1 MLPSSYVKIVDN
13 NDESVVVENNKATP
27 PHSSEY
33 ENQQQTTCLDE
44 ATCPFIQQRPH
55 SALSAIATIDSH
67 HQRRRLGSFNICKT
81 TAVSGGSQ
89 STLNTLCSYSRK
101 QQQQQ
106 NQHLHQQ
113 QHNAVYN
120 RLYHSDP
127 STNIHITDDSE
138 HLSNYAHIKH
148 SHRHPHYHLR
158 RQSQPDE
165 PLRLLSSSRNS
176 SSVKSFTSQCYIN
189 PEYFYE
195 IRPSRSCDGG
205 GDDDSKASLIPRK
218 PSQNQ
223 IMLLNSELHLLEGL
237 HGEHSH
243 SYPKINYLERRYLLD
258 DEDDV
263 DGGICN
269 GIVHNGESYEY
280 DDDDV
285 VAREIECENEYSA
298 IPLRSSIESE
308 ENGDEEMIS
317 STETEPSDASE
328 FHENKTSTLDRQKAS
343 KTFDGGAS
351 LTKSSTLKKKPPI
364 PPPLFS
370 ETDSY
375 STVNDEI
382 TQLVSKHLSNSI
394 KQLVARRFTAEF
406 ESYSLPLR
414 RRHSCDSSELSDVVI
429 PDLFNSP
436 SRIKWNFLTG
446 LPDRSRSQSQIYSS
460 DYKTDEDEDDD
471 GGEEE
476 EEEEDDENN
485 GVDADETE
493 IDEIHR
499 LKSSS
504 LDYKYQQ
511 HLLYH
516 HRHHM
521 PIWRTSS
528 HGTSSSNTT
537 NTTGTLHRQYQH
549 HQHQQQQQHRR
560 KRHDEN
566 ENDDCNAIMFQQHGN
581 NELVENCC
589 ATHFMRTCDGC
600 SSSHD
605 NDIKYEDG
613 GGSGEKDDDARVF
626 EFELC
631 TKENC
636 EYLSKSQMM
645 PTAMTMA
652 RGDDNGDNIN
662 GDGEQKNLLNNE
674 KMPNI
679 PSGGVGGNSNQ
690 KNINLKHNKFK
701 KTKKTKKGA
710 KIKENREQQEN
721 ILLWNK
727 IDLNHLMKKENC
739 NINSVN
745 LKPHSSSSSSS
756 SVNHHGNH
764 HRRNL
769 KRHQK
774 ACDKLFTLSQRQQQS
789 LNVTSLILA
798 TSSNSTQARIRNDG
812 GIYFSNP
819 DLSSIPPDLRNL
831 NFINNSNNISSN
843 NNNNNNSCQFIN
855 NDLRSNTTNANSN
868 SNTVNSRSR
877 FDSRFNNLNSNATN
891 YLLESINSNNIDN
904 SNNESFDELMQQH
917 DLRRRLRY
925 INLHGII
932 RRAQRRARKYLNSL
946 TFVTRK

>member
-1 MLPSSYVKIVDN
+1 VLPSSYVQIVDN
-13 NDESVVVENNKATP
+13 DEPVVDDNKGLP
-27 PHSSEY
+27 PPSSQHSQT
-33 ENQQQTTCLDE
+33 QQQTTCLDE

-55 SALSAIATIDSH
+55 SSLSMTDQQQQQQQH
-67 HQRRRLGSFNICKT
+67 RRRLGSFNISKT
-81 TAVSGGSQ
+81 AGGGSQ

-101 QQQQQ
+101 SREHQQHQ
-106 NQHLHQQ
+106 QQ

-127 STNIHITDDSE
+127 STHMLGTQTTVDDGEE

-165 PLRLLSSSRNS
+165 PLRLMSRNS
-176 SSVKSFTSQCYIN
+176 SSMKSFTSQCYIN

-195 IRPSRSCDGG
+195 IRPSRSCD
-205 GDDDSKASLIPRK
+205 DDDSKASLIPRK

-258 DEDDV
+258 DEV
-263 DGGICN
+263 DGDDYSTVPREVTDSN
-269 GIVHNGESYEY
+269 GLSMNVY
-280 DDDDV
+280 
-285 VAREIECENEYSA
+285 
-298 IPLRSSIESE
+298 
-308 ENGDEEMIS
+308 GDEEADEEEEEEMANS
-317 STETEPSDASE
+317 SSETEPSDASE
-328 FHENKTSTLDRQKAS
+328 FHENKTSTLDRQKV
-343 KTFDGGAS
+343 FDGTS
-351 LTKSSTLKKKPPI
+351 KKSTTTKKSPARPPPPI
-364 PPPLFS
+364 PPPIFS

-394 KQLVARRFTAEF
+394 KQLVARRFIEI

-414 RRHSCDSSELSDVVI
+414 RRHSCDSSELSDIVI

-460 DYKTDEDEDDD
+460 DYKTDEDDEDCE
-471 GGEEE
+471 EEE
-476 EEEEDDENN
+476 EEEEDMAPANQTQED
-485 GVDADETE
+485 E
-493 IDEIHR
+493 IDEIHK

-504 LDYKYQQ
+504 LDYNFH
-511 HLLYH
+511 HLLH
-516 HRHHM
+516 HQRYHM
-521 PIWRTSS
+521 PIWHTNSY
-528 HGTSSSNTT
+528 GSSSNTT
-537 NTTGTLHRQYQH
+537 NTTATLHR
-549 HQHQQQQQHRR
+549 HRR
-560 KRHDEN
+560 HHRDDAADDGN
-566 ENDDCNAIMFQQHGN
+566 EIHH
-581 NELVENCC
+581 NEFVENCC
-589 ATHFMRTCDGC
+589 ATHFMRAVPYGGGGT
-600 SSSHD
+600 SSSTHD
-605 NDIKYEDG
+605 DDTKY
-613 GGSGEKDDDARVF
+613 GSSSGKGEGEDDARVY

-636 EYLSKSQMM
+636 EYLSKSQIPSEGGGAVGME
-645 PTAMTMA
+645 
-652 RGDDNGDNIN
+652 D
-662 GDGEQKNLLNNE
+662 EKNLLNNE
-674 KMPNI
+674 KMPNM
-679 PSGGVGGNSNQ
+679 PSNQGGSNSNGTGERNH

-701 KTKKTKKGA
+701 KTKKTKKGG
-710 KIKENREQQEN
+710 KTKENREQEATEDDRV
-721 ILLWNK
+721 LMWNK
-727 IDLNHLMKKENC
+727 IDLNHLMKKESC

-745 LKPHSSSSSSS
+745 LKPHSSSSSTS
-756 SVNHHGNH
+756 SVNNVGN

-774 ACDKLFTLSQRQQQS
+774 KACDKLFTTSSLSQRQQQS

-798 TSSNSTQARIRNDG
+798 SSATSTQARIRNDG

-819 DLSSIPPDLRNL
+819 DLSSLPPDLRSL
-831 NFINNSNNISSN
+831 NFINNSNNTTSS

-855 NDLRSNTTNANSN
+855 NDLRSNGNS
-868 SNTVNSRSR
+868 VNSRSR
-877 FDSRFNNLNSNATN
+877 FDSRFNNLNSATN
-891 YLLESINSNNIDN
+891 YLLLESINSNNIDN
-904 SNNESFDELMQQH
+904 SNSDELMQQQ

-946 TFVTRK
+946 SFASSRK